1 MKVKEGKEL
10 QFAIKAIRDEQDMKK
25 LAEEEPDAIL
35 LQDTGNSIINTKY
48 WNEIENGY
56 RDVNSY
62 LKSFLKFCNNS
73 TDRLV
78 DILGIDRADFIDQLV
93 DGDESDA
100 EDLVMESFSGEKLGD
115 IYAK

>member
-1 MKVKEGKEL
+1 MEEKTGREL
-10 QFAIKAIRDEQDMKK
+10 RFAIRAIRDEEDMKK

-35 LQDTGNSIINTKY
+35 LQDTGNSIVNTRY
-48 WNEIENGY
+48 WNEIKNGY

-73 TDRLV
+73 TDRMV

-100 EDLVMESFSGEKLGD
+100 EDLIMDYFSGERLGD
-115 IYAK
+115 IYAR